1 MLLQSSAA
9 AALLALA
16 LPAGAQLR
24 LPQVPQVPVPNLPAV
39 RDLTESAQR
48 VRETLAPRDLIG
60 LRARTIRDLLQ
71 RHGDA
76 LEADPAGAPAV
87 RGEVVAL
94 SPSAAALAAAR
105 AEGFTVAREETLE
118 GLDERA
124 VVLRAPAGMTAA
136 QVLQRLRAIDPH
148 GTYDLNH
155 LYLGGGATPA
165 GRVPSLSKGAAE
177 TSTPSNAPA
186 QPQRP
191 KLGLID
197 SGVDLRHPAL
207 RHADVRSFGCGGNR
221 VPSAHGTAVASL
233 LVGRARRFA
242 GAAPG
247 AALYAADIYCGEPT
261 GGAAT
266 QLLAAF
272 AWLARERVPVINVS
286 LVGPPNAALERVVK
300 TLAARGHLIVAA
312 VGNDGPA
319 APPLYPA
326 AYPEVIAVTG
336 VDARDRVLPEAGRG
350 PHVAFAAPGAD
361 MLVAVSGSDDLA
373 PARGTSYAAPLV
385 AGLLALA
392 ASGGAD
398 AVALLKRDAIDLGP
412 PGRDPIYGHGLV
424 AQALRVDPIAL
435 RDAVAR

>member
-24 LPQVPQVPVPNLPAV
+24 LPQVPQVPVPNLPAA

-48 VRETLAPRDLIG
+48 VRESLAPRDLAG

-94 SPSAAALAAAR
+94 SPSATALAAAR

-136 QVLQRLRAIDPH
+136 QTLQRLRAIDPH
-148 GTYDLNH
+148 GTYDFNH
-155 LYLGGGATPA
+155 LYLGGGA
-165 GRVPSLSKGAAE
+165 VGANGAE
-177 TSTPSNAPA
+177 PGAPA
-186 QPQRP
+186 NAKAARTPGIR
-191 KLGLID
+191 LGLID
-197 SGVDLRHPAL
+197 GGVDLRHPAL
-207 RHADVRSFGCGGNR
+207 RHADVRSFGCGGKR

-247 AALYAADIYCGEPT
+247 AVLYAADVYCGEPT

-361 MLVAVSGSDDLA
+361 MLVAASGSDDLA

-385 AGLLALA
+385 AGLLAVA
-392 ASGGAD
+392 ANGGAD
-398 AVALLKRDAIDLGP
+398 AVALLKHGAIDLGP

-435 RDAVAR
+435 RDSLAR

>member
-136 QVLQRLRAIDPH
+136 QALQRLRAIDPH
-148 GTYDLNH
+148 GTYDFNH
-155 LYLGGGATPA
+155 LYLGGGA
-165 GRVPSLSKGAAE
+165 VGANGAE
-177 TSTPSNAPA
+177 PGARANAKA
-186 QPQRP
+186 ARP
-191 KLGLID
+191 PGIRLGLID

-207 RHADVRSFGCGGNR
+207 RHADVRSFGCGGKR

-247 AALYAADIYCGEPT
+247 AALYAADVYCGEPT